1 MIKRENFVKNLD
13 VLTGDTLAAYKKLA
27 AAAPASAPASK
38 ADPESEWKVT
48 NPFDSMYRVVYQLT
62 MRTVGADDIAADPAL
77 LRHTLALFERFE
89 TSGSTAK
96 VVFPWF
102 PTPRHLVRMWTGA
115 RLAMVFQRI
124 IDGRKRTGKKGN
136 DPLQFLIDQGASIK
150 HIVAVCFCSLPP
162 PLFLCLSLSRLSQS
176 YYYIV
181 ISCEIPGDDEHIYK
195 LDLLENFAY

>member
-1 MIKRENFVKNLD
+1 MESFVPFFNKSLLWMIKRENFVKNLD

-162 PLFLCLSLSRLSQS
+162 LLFLCLSLSLSPLS
-176 YYYIV
+176 
-181 ISCEIPGDDEHIYK
+181 K
-195 LDLLENFAY
+195 LLLHSDLL